1 MLAKPFMSRCLTV
14 GGLAA
19 AAMSLPLGPALAWE
33 PTKPVEIIV
42 PAGPGGASDQM
53 ARMIQGIVTKYQLM
67 TKPLIVTTK
76 GGANGAEGYM
86 AIKAAKGDPHKFII
100 ANSALYS
107 IPLGASVPFNWK
119 DMSPVAMLALD
130 EFLLWVN
137 SESPYKTTQDFIAAA
152 KAAPPESMKVG
163 GTGSKKEDH
172 IIVSAAEAA
181 AGVRFSYIPYKSGA
195 EAATQLV
202 GKHIEAN
209 TNNPSENIGQWRAGQ
224 VRALC
229 VFDDKKMPYDKK
241 VTADQ
246 AWGDIPTCRDQGL
259 DVQYVMLRAILLP
272 GGASKDQ
279 VAFYEDLF
287 RKIVEKPEF
296 KDYLETNALD
306 PEFKTGDDLVKFL
319 EKDEQLHRDL
329 MGKAGFL
336 ATTN

>member
-1 MLAKPFMSRCLTV
+1 MLPRVFDTRRAVMGALT
-14 GGLAA
+14 AA
-19 AAMSLPLGPALAWE
+19 ALALPLGPALAWE

-53 ARMIQGIVTKYQLM
+53 ARMIQGVVTKYHLM
-67 TKPLIVTTK
+67 DKPLIVTTK

-86 AIKAAKGDPHKFII
+86 AMKAAKGDPHKFII

-107 IPLGASVPFNWK
+107 IPLGAKIPFNWR
-119 DMSPVAMLALD
+119 DMTPISMLALD

-137 SESPYKTTQDFIAAA
+137 ADSPIKTTKDFIAAA
-152 KAAPPESMKVG
+152 KSAPSESIKIG

-172 IIVSAAEAA
+172 IIVSAMESAL
-181 AGVRFSYIPYKSGA
+181 GTRFSYIPYKSGG

-202 GKHIEAN
+202 GKHIDAN

-229 VFDDKKMPYDKK
+229 VFDDKKIPYTKK
-241 VTADQ
+241 VTTDQ
-246 AWGDIPTCRDQGL
+246 AWGDIPTCRSEGI
-259 DVQYVMLRAILLP
+259 DVKYVMLRAILLP

-279 VAFYEDLF
+279 VAYYEDLF
-287 RKIVEKPEF
+287 RKVVEKPEF

-306 PEFKTGDDLVKFL
+306 PEFKTGDDLKKFL
-319 EKDEQLHRDL
+319 ENDEKFHHDL
-329 MGKAGFL
+329 MERAGFL
-336 ATTN
+336 ATN